1 MLYFCWKGWKNNL
14 KLNHEC
20 IRDLL
25 LYIEENL
32 TYNDELE
39 INKIS
44 LNNYSLEELLY
55 TTEKLVEAD
64 YLTCYTIEIDDEYS
78 ILLVQSITYKGHH
91 FLDTVRD
98 NKVWSKT
105 KNILSFLK
113 SVSIEITSE
122 TASKV
127 INHLID
133 KNFNL

>member
-1 MLYFCWKGWKNNL
+1 M

-32 TYNDELE
+32 QYNDELE

-44 LNNYSLEELLY
+44 LNNYSIEELLY

-64 YLTCYTIEIDDEYS
+64 YLVCYTIEVDGEYS
-78 ILLVQSITYKGHH
+78 ILLVHSMTYKGHQ

-98 NKVWSKT
+98 NQVWLKT
-105 KNILSFLK
+105 KKTLSFLK

-133 KNFNL
+133 KNFNF

>member
-1 MLYFCWKGWKNNL
+1 M

-32 TYNDELE
+32 SYNDELE

-64 YLTCYTIEIDDEYS
+64 YLICFTIEIDDEYS

-91 FLDTVRD
+91 FLDTIRD
-98 NKVWSKT
+98 NKIWSKT
-105 KNILSFLK
+105 KNVLSFLK
-113 SVSIEITSE
+113 SVSI
-122 TASKV
+122 
-127 INHLID
+127 
-133 KNFNL
+133 

>member
-1 MLYFCWKGWKNNL
+1 M

-25 LYIEENL
+25 LYIKENL

>member
-1 MLYFCWKGWKNNL
+1 M